1 MSAIVARYSRTA
13 IVLHWVIA
21 LLIVANVALGLLFES
36 FGEDNVRPLIDAH
49 KSIGITVLGLA
60 IMRLLWRATHVPPAL
75 PDHYKPW
82 EKLAAKAAHLFLYV
96 LIFAMPISGWLH
108 DSAWKAAPEIKMYW
122 FGLFEWPR
130 IGWIMNMDPAVK
142 ESLHGL
148 FGEVHESLALVLYLL
163 VFLHVAG
170 ALKHQFIDKHAEL
183 QRMWS

>member
-13 IVLHWVIA
+13 IVLHWAIA

-75 PDHYKPW
+75 PAHYKPW
-82 EKLAAKAAHLFLYV
+82 EKLAPNAAHLFTSV
-96 LIFAMPISGWLH
+96 LIFAMPISGWLT
-108 DSAWKAAPEIKMYW
+108 DRPWKPAPEIKMYW

-163 VFLHVAG
+163 VFLHLAG

-183 QRMWS
+183 QRMWP